1 MPTKLDPASDRVEA
15 CYQVALQLREKYGSV
30 NRAAL
35 ETGLNQQTLNSLVS
49 KRKLGIEFADQI
61 AGLLDTTID
70 GLVWL
75 VLKGGKGAVRAG
87 NVPGWAK
94 AVEDAREEFGELP
107 YALAS
112 EVLLPIA
119 PKRASKHMVRDLA
132 RFLQDYSGHSHMR
145 LAVSKAGS

>member
-15 CYQVALQLREKYGSV
+15 CYRVAVELKEKFGSV

-35 ETGLNQQTLNSLVS
+35 ETKLNQQTLNSLVS

-61 AGLLDTTID
+61 AALLDTTVD

-75 VLKGGKGAVRAG
+75 VVKGGKGAVRAG

-107 YALAS
+107 YALAG

-119 PKRASKHMVRDLA
+119 PRRASKHMVRDLA
-132 RFLQDYSGHSHMR
+132 RFLQDYAGQSHMR
-145 LAVSKAGS
+145 LTAAKAAT